1 MATIRKRNGKFE
13 VQIRRTGQ
21 AHLSRTFLDRKDA
34 QQWARQMELAA
45 DRHDL
50 PAEVNRKAL
59 NVTLGELVSLY
70 RDTVTV
76 GKRTAINE
84 RIMLN
89 AFALHP
95 ICRKS
100 IAALEP
106 RDFAAYKAER
116 LKEVKPA
123 SLKRELTPIHNL
135 FEIARTEW
143 GLPIKENPVAA
154 LRFKAKDERRER
166 RLREGEL
173 DKLLA
178 AATSRGQTDLIAAI
192 KLAIETGMRRGELLR
207 MTWRDI
213 DWSEPS
219 LRIPVTKNG
228 EARTIPLSRT
238 ALAVLQA
245 RKPGQTHEDDRVFT
259 WTGNALRLAWE
270 RLRKRAG
277 ITDLRWHDLRHEATS
292 RLFELGLTA
301 PEVALF
307 TGHKSLVMLSRYTH
321 PQRKIIAAKLAD
333 GDGSKE
339 GPIRRQSWA
348 NWRKVTSTLG
358 LDCPG

>member
-1 MATIRKRNGKFE
+1 MATIRKRKGKYE
-13 VQIRRTGQ
+13 VQVRRTGLP
-21 AHLSRTFLDRKDA
+21 HISRTFSDRRDA
-34 QQWARQMELAA
+34 QQWARQTELAA
-45 DRHDL
+45 DRRDL
-50 PAEVNRKAL
+50 PTTIDRKAL
-59 NVTLGELVSLY
+59 TVTLGALVARY
-70 RDTVTV
+70 RDTVIIH
-76 GKRTAINE
+76 KRSCENE
-84 RIMLN
+84 RIALT

-95 ICRKS
+95 ICRKAVS
-100 IAALEP
+100 DI
-106 RDFAAYKAER
+106 RTSDFAAYRDER
-116 LKEVKPA
+116 LKTIKPI
-123 SLKRELTPIHNL
+123 SLKREFSPLHHM

-207 MTWRDI
+207 MTWGDI

-228 EARTIPLSRT
+228 EARTIPLSQT
-238 ALAVLQA
+238 AIAVLQA
-245 RKPGQTHEDDRVFT
+245 KKPEQAQEDDTVFC

-270 RLRKRAG
+270 RLRRRAG
-277 ITDLRWHDLRHEATS
+277 ISDLRWHDLRHEATS

-301 PEVALF
+301 PEVALI
-307 TGHKSLVMLSRYTH
+307 TGHKSLVMLGRYTH
-321 PQRKIIAAKLAD
+321 PQRRIIAAKLA
-333 GDGSKE
+333 
-339 GPIRRQSWA
+339 I
-348 NWRKVTSTLG
+348 TT
-358 LDCPG
+358 